1 MRSQVQDWMTPD
13 PVSVRDALSAL
24 EAFDLMVEHGI
35 RHLPV
40 VVGPERVIGIVSIDD
55 LRAAFPFDV
64 SLKRPI
70 GVTERMDVRDMRVS
84 DVMTWAPQ
92 TVRPETALA
101 GAAGILADHRI
112 GCLPVVDE
120 KDRLVGI
127 LSETD
132 ALRALDA
139 SMRSSPAA
147 GERRSDSLVDA
158 LQGERERIAAQL
170 ARWQNSE
177 RSLLADVDGAPRDS
191 GDRAADQHAV
201 AELAS
206 LSERAARRL
215 RAVDKALERAEHGRF
230 GICERCQ
237 GRIPAT
243 RLRAIPETALCVRCA
258 RATADPGDART
269 EARTG

>member
-1 MRSQVQDWMTPD
+1 MRNQVRDWMTQD
-13 PVSVRDALSAL
+13 PISVRDDRSAL

-40 VVGPERVIGIVSIDD
+40 VVGPERVIGILSIDD
-55 LRAAFPFDV
+55 LRAAFPFEV

-70 GVTERMDVRDMRVS
+70 SASERMDVRDYRVT
-84 DVMTWAPQ
+84 DVMTWAPR
-92 TVRPETALA
+92 TVPA
-101 GAAGILADHRI
+101 GASLQQAAGSLAEHRI

-139 SMRSSPAA
+139 SMRAAPTA
-147 GERRSDSLVDA
+147 GERSDSLVDA
-158 LQGERERIAAQL
+158 LRAERERIAEQL
-170 ARWQNSE
+170 AKWQQSE
-177 RSLLADVDGAPRDS
+177 RSLLADVQDEPRDS

-215 RAVDKALERAEHGRF
+215 RAIDKALERAEHGRF

-258 RATADPGDART
+258 GATVDSGDIRI